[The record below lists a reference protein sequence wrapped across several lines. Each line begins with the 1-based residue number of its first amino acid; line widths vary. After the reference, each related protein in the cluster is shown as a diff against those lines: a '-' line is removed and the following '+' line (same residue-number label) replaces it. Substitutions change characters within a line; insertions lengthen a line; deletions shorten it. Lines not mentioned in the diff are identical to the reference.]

1 MFFEIN
7 DGKIV
12 GRYANQQEGKTLLA
26 ESHASVK
33 AALKAESDAL
43 IAKQAKETAYS
54 YARARAQA
62 YVHAFS
68 KDPNQNAI
76 DALGHVVDAILSHIA
91 GDSTDLAVIQT
102 NRAQIKQANPK
113 A

>member
-1 MFFEIN
+1 MLYEITN
-7 DGKIV
+7 GRIS
-12 GRYANQQEGKTLLA
+12 GRYEQPQEGKTLIA

-43 IAKQAKETAYS
+43 LAKQAQETTYA

-62 YVHAFS
+62 YVQNFS
-68 KDPNQNAI
+68 KDPKPNPV
-76 DALGHVVDAILSHIA
+76 DVLGHVVDAILAHLS
-91 GDSTDLAVIQT
+91 GDVNALTAILEK
-102 NRAQIKQANPK
+102 RAEIKAANPK